1 MVKYATTLRLE
12 TTEAIGIDDSPKL
25 TGRSAIAAAGV
36 DQAVKAGAHVHVAG
50 RHGVGGRDHG
60 RADAKGR

>member
-1 MVKYATTLRLE
+1 MIK
-12 TTEAIGIDDSPKL
+12 AIGIDDWPKL

-60 RADAKGR
+60 RAEAKGR